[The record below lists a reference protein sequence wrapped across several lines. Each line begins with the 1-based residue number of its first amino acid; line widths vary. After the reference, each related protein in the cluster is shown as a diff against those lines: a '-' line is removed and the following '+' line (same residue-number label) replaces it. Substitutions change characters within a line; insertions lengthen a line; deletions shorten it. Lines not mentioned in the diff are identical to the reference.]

1 MNISPKRIY
10 KRHISTLKEIQHHQP
25 FREIQIKATMKYHYT
40 PVRKA
45 KIKNVT
51 TSNIGRDVEKLD
63 HSYIAGGRVKQY
75 SGKQVV
81 SFL

>member
-1 MNISPKRIY
+1 
-10 KRHISTLKEIQHHQP
+10 
-25 FREIQIKATMKYHYT
+25 MKYHYT

-63 HSYIAGGRVKQY
+63 HSYIAGGRVK
-75 SGKQVV
+75 
-81 SFL
+81 